1 MKRLTCRLKDQLGNP
16 TDSIILEPYMRYED
30 KDTKNV
36 ILNHLAAYEDTGLTP
51 EEFKESV
58 DFVLNL
64 NAKLHNVANY
74 LIKEYTNKYEYYDT
88 DSYWNN
94 GAVEALEELLR
105 RLHE

>member
-1 MKRLTCRLKDQLGNP
+1 MKRLTERLEDGRARAKIADYG
-16 TDSIILEPYMRYED
+16 EPPYPIVTNDFIE
-30 KDTKNV
+30 TLV
-36 ILNHLAAYEDTGLTP
+36 AYEDTGLTP